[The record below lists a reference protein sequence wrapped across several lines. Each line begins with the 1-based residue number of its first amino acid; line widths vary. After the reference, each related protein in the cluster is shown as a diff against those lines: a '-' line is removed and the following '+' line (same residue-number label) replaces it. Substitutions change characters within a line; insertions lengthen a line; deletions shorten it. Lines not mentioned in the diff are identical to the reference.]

1 MTGIRVHLRFCNLL
15 PMKRGLLTGFLGLI
29 MLVAKAQI
37 SPADSMRLALLETE
51 NDSSRFYT
59 LASLGYYYTDVKTDS
74 SLYFLKLAQSL
85 AMKNNK
91 PLSAAYALKGIGAS
105 LRKLNAFG
113 QGLEALREGF
123 DYASNPKNKDA
134 AWKMAR
140 EASNPTVITTHL
152 HLEMGNL
159 LGATN
164 NLDQQIYH
172 YNEGIKLANATGD
185 MDALGKLSAAI
196 GRMHLKNNQ
205 LDSAL
210 IMLRSAVSITE
221 KSGNTR
227 NVGGL
232 LNEIGRVFIEKNR
245 FDSASLFLYTAESM
259 AFETENMA
267 SLVETHKILTNY
279 YIQQGNKDSSLFYA
293 QMSLDEGLSVDREAN
308 LGVVYE
314 NLFRAYALNKKL
326 DSAYKYQG
334 LALTTKDSLYNEKI
348 KVLSEYQ
355 NLNFAEKL
363 KIQDLENEKELNQG
377 RIRIYALLAGTGLI
391 LFLAFIFYRNSR
403 LKQKAHDKIQ
413 KAYSEL
419 KETQKQLVQSEKMA
433 SLGELTAGIAHEIQ
447 NPLNFVKNFSEVNV
461 ELAEELKE
469 YIDKG
474 DMDEVKAIADDIKAN
489 QEKIKYHGERAD
501 SIVKSMLQHSRTST
515 GQKEPTDINVLCDE
529 YCRLAFHGMRAKD
542 KSFNAEVKTQLSNI
556 LVPVNVIR
564 QDIGRVV
571 LNLIN
576 NALYAVDKK
585 SRKGLPAYK
594 PEVLLTTSKT
604 GNTIEIKIKDNGD
617 GIPDSLKEK
626 IFQPFF
632 TTKPTGEGTGLGLS
646 LSYDIVT
653 KGHGGELRMDS
664 REGIGTTFTIIL
676 PITG

>member
-1 MTGIRVHLRFCNLL
+1 
-15 PMKRGLLTGFLGLI
+15 
-29 MLVAKAQI
+29 
-37 SPADSMRLALLETE
+37 
-51 NDSSRFYT
+51 
-59 LASLGYYYTDVKTDS
+59 
-74 SLYFLKLAQSL
+74 
-85 AMKNNK
+85 
-91 PLSAAYALKGIGAS
+91 
-105 LRKLNAFG
+105 
-113 QGLEALREGF
+113 
-123 DYASNPKNKDA
+123 
-134 AWKMAR
+134 
-140 EASNPTVITTHL
+140 
-152 HLEMGNL
+152 
-159 LGATN
+159 
-164 NLDQQIYH
+164 
-172 YNEGIKLANATGD
+172 
-185 MDALGKLSAAI
+185 
-196 GRMHLKNNQ
+196 
-205 LDSAL
+205 
-210 IMLRSAVSITE
+210 
-221 KSGNTR
+221 
-227 NVGGL
+227 
-232 LNEIGRVFIEKNR
+232 
-245 FDSASLFLYTAESM
+245 M
-259 AFETENMA
+259 AFDTDNMA

-279 YIQQGNKDSSLFYA
+279 YIQQGHKDSSLFYA
-293 QMSLDEGLSVDREAN
+293 QMSLDEGISVDRETN

-314 NLFRAYALNKKL
+314 NLFRAYALNKQL

-377 RIRIYALLAGTGLI
+377 KNRIYALLAGTGLI

-419 KETQKQLVQSEKMA
+419 KETQKQLIQSEKMA

-447 NPLNFVKNFSEVNV
+447 NPLNFVKNFSEVNQ

-474 DMDEVKAIADDIKAN
+474 DMEEVKAIADDIKAN

-515 GQKEPTDINVLCDE
+515 SQKEPTDINVLCDE

-585 SRKGLPAYK
+585 AKKGLPSYK

-604 GNTIEIKIKDNGD
+604 GNNIEIKIKDNGD

-664 REGIGTTFTIIL
+664 REGIGTTFTIII
-676 PITG
+676 PINA

>member
-1 MTGIRVHLRFCNLL
+1 
-15 PMKRGLLTGFLGLI
+15 
-29 MLVAKAQI
+29 
-37 SPADSMRLALLETE
+37 
-51 NDSSRFYT
+51 
-59 LASLGYYYTDVKTDS
+59 
-74 SLYFLKLAQSL
+74 
-85 AMKNNK
+85 
-91 PLSAAYALKGIGAS
+91 
-105 LRKLNAFG
+105 
-113 QGLEALREGF
+113 
-123 DYASNPKNKDA
+123 
-134 AWKMAR
+134 
-140 EASNPTVITTHL
+140 
-152 HLEMGNL
+152 
-159 LGATN
+159 
-164 NLDQQIYH
+164 
-172 YNEGIKLANATGD
+172 
-185 MDALGKLSAAI
+185 
-196 GRMHLKNNQ
+196 
-205 LDSAL
+205 
-210 IMLRSAVSITE
+210 
-221 KSGNTR
+221 
-227 NVGGL
+227 
-232 LNEIGRVFIEKNR
+232 
-245 FDSASLFLYTAESM
+245 
-259 AFETENMA
+259 
-267 SLVETHKILTNY
+267 
-279 YIQQGNKDSSLFYA
+279 
-293 QMSLDEGLSVDREAN
+293 MSLDEGLSVDRETN

-314 NLFRAYALNKKL
+314 NLFRAYALNKQL

-377 RIRIYALLAGTGLI
+377 KNRIYALLAGTGLI

-419 KETQKQLVQSEKMA
+419 KETQKQLIQSEKMA

-447 NPLNFVKNFSEVNV
+447 NPLNFVKNFSEVNQ

-474 DMDEVKAIADDIKAN
+474 DMEEVKAIADDIKAN

-515 GQKEPTDINVLCDE
+515 SQKEPTDINVLCDE

-585 SRKGLPAYK
+585 AKKGLPSYK

-604 GNTIEIKIKDNGD
+604 GNNIEIKIKDNGD

-664 REGIGTTFTIIL
+664 REGIGTTFTIII